1 MSQKSLITVTI
12 CMTVSRPDNP
22 NSNTLGLRNALAIA
36 GAKNGM
42 RRWVWSSSDSGCRN
56 TTSDGLSI
64 TICWRAI
71 SL

>member
-1 MSQKSLITVTI
+1 MAPVSGERMDDKILRYMQRVVRNSRKGSLTPTRIT
-12 CMTVSRPDNP
+12 
-22 NSNTLGLRNALAIA
+22 
-36 GAKNGM
+36 GM